1 MARAETAGSLGEW
14 RVATPPIDSQDKKD
28 ASGLSEAALST
39 REKSAGGQESAT
51 LEAQGASR
59 QDSALPSAESSR
71 LREAPHLKDSRVEGG

>member
-1 MARAETAGSLGEW
+1 MARAETAGSLGKW
-14 RVATPPIDSQDKKD
+14 RVATPLKDSKD

-59 QDSALPSAESSR
+59 QDSALLSAESSR